1 MRLGAKVGLVRALG
15 RGAGLVYADLV
26 GTDIS
31 VGRGAGESGARWGDF
46 CGA

>member
-31 VGRGAGESGARWGDF
+31 VGRGAGGRYARRGDF

>member
-31 VGRGAGESGARWGDF
+31 VDRGEGESGARRGDF
-46 CGA
+46 CEA